1 MTSKAGEINKNVEFH
16 VLDIL
21 KQVDKSAEV
30 TKINIRLHNGEI
42 VSQEFNIT
50 HTVNDIYLFVQ
61 R

>member
-50 HTVNDIYLFVQ
+50 NTVNDIYIFVQ